1 MSESAVIKLRKFD
14 DLNDELDFLFN
25 NYLKHQHSVLMPVD
39 NAWKPLTDVYE
50 TETEFVVVMDIA
62 EIEIDDISAKL
73 KGNTLFL
80 RGIRREQNL
89 DPKRKY
95 YKMEIDFGPFERK
108 IELPSPVNVND
119 IQTRYTKGF
128 LELRLPKGKSAN
140 GKKIEIPIK

>member
-1 MSESAVIKLRKFD
+1 MSANAVINLRKFD

-39 NAWKPLTDVYE
+39 NGWKPLTDVYE

-62 EIEIDDISAKL
+62 GIEVDDISAKL
-73 KGNTLFL
+73 KGKTLIL
-80 RGIRREQNL
+80 RGIRREHNL

-95 YKMEIDFGPFERK
+95 HKMEVDFGPFERK
-108 IELPSPVNVND
+108 IELPSPVDSDN
-119 IQTRYTKGF
+119 IQTGYSRGF
-128 LELRLPKGKSAN
+128 LELRLPKGKSGS